1 VLQDFLDDVAAAHAA
16 VPIARTYRLDEI
28 VEAHTLME
36 HGSAGGKLVV
46 VP

>member
-1 VLQDFLDDVAAAHAA
+1 MGNFSEQIWGDSPERRH
-16 VPIARTYRLDEI
+16 LDEI

>member
-1 VLQDFLDDVAAAHAA
+1 MSPPAQPFRSRA
-16 VPIARTYRLDEI
+16 PYRLDEI

-46 VP
+46 P

>member
-1 VLQDFLDDVAAAHAA
+1 MLQDFLDDVAARAA